1 MARARNIK
9 PSFFMNEDLVELP
22 FETRLLFIGL
32 WTLADRE
39 GRLEDRPKRIR
50 AQIFPY
56 DNVDTNVA
64 LDQLASTG
72 MIVRYRADDGDY
84 IHITKFTRHQ
94 NPHYKE
100 VPSEIPPPPG
110 VENSEV
116 AAPPTTKGQRG
127 RILDRDGRKCQEC
140 GSTERLQI
148 DHIVPKSRGGLST
161 DDNLQVL
168 CIRCNASKG
177 NRIASSDVIQHQSD
191 VGSTSDQTRYE
202 NPADSLNLI
211 PDSLGSAAN
220 ADAST
225 PKPKRATQ
233 VPDGFTVTDGL
244 EAWGAKQEPPFS
256 PESMRV
262 EVPQF
267 VDYYQA
273 KGETRKDWDASF
285 RTWMRNSRK
294 WTKPSPPPKSGS
306 RITSIDELFATGDD
320 DDRDRS
326 QEDSRNTAT
335 TLASDRPGQVGGAS
349 MDGRYEEARFR
360 AIAGGRR

>member
-1 MARARNIK
+1 MARSRNIK
-9 PSFFMNEDLVELP
+9 PGFFTNDKLADIEPLGRIM
-22 FETRLLFIGL
+22 FIGL
-32 WTLADRE
+32 WTIADRE
-39 GRLEDRPKRIR
+39 GRLEDRPRRIK
-50 AQIFPY
+50 AEVLPY
-56 DNVDTNVA
+56 DDADTESLLNQLVKQGFIIRYEVD
-64 LDQLASTG
+64 G
-72 MIVRYRADDGDY
+72 ERY
-84 IHITKFTRHQ
+84 IQVLQFNKHQ
-94 NPHYKE
+94 NPHMKE
-100 VPSEIPPPPG
+100 SASTIPAPDKHHASTVQVSEKHETSPADSLNLIP
-110 VENSEV
+110 
-116 AAPPTTKGQRG
+116 
-127 RILDRDGRKCQEC
+127 
-140 GSTERLQI
+140 
-148 DHIVPKSRGGLST
+148 
-161 DDNLQVL
+161 
-168 CIRCNASKG
+168 
-177 NRIASSDVIQHQSD
+177 
-191 VGSTSDQTRYE
+191 
-202 NPADSLNLI
+202 DSLNLI

-220 ADAST
+220 ADAPT
-225 PKPKRATQ
+225 PKAKRATQ

-306 RITSIDELFATGDD
+306 RITSIDELFANGDD

>member
-1 MARARNIK
+1 MARSRNIK
-9 PSFFMNEDLVELP
+9 PGFFTNDKLADIEPLGRIM
-22 FETRLLFIGL
+22 FIGL
-32 WTLADRE
+32 WTIADRE
-39 GRLEDRPKRIR
+39 GRLEDRPRRIK
-50 AQIFPY
+50 AEVLPY
-56 DNVDTNVA
+56 DDADTESLLNQLVKQGFIIRYEVD
-64 LDQLASTG
+64 G
-72 MIVRYRADDGDY
+72 ERY
-84 IHITKFTRHQ
+84 IQVLQFNKHQ
-94 NPHYKE
+94 NPHMKE
-100 VPSEIPPPPG
+100 SASTIPAPDKHHASTVQVSEKHETSPADSLNLIP
-110 VENSEV
+110 
-116 AAPPTTKGQRG
+116 
-127 RILDRDGRKCQEC
+127 
-140 GSTERLQI
+140 
-148 DHIVPKSRGGLST
+148 
-161 DDNLQVL
+161 
-168 CIRCNASKG
+168 
-177 NRIASSDVIQHQSD
+177 
-191 VGSTSDQTRYE
+191 
-202 NPADSLNLI
+202 DSLNLI

-220 ADAST
+220 ADAPT
-225 PKPKRATQ
+225 PKAKRATQ

-326 QEDSRNTAT
+326 QEDSRNTTAA
-335 TLASDRPGQVGGAS
+335 LASDRLGQVGGAS

>member
-1 MARARNIK
+1 MARSRNIK
-9 PSFFMNEDLVELP
+9 PAFFTNDKLADIEPLGRIM
-22 FETRLLFIGL
+22 FIGL
-32 WTLADRE
+32 WTIADRE
-39 GRLEDRPKRIR
+39 GRMEDRPRRIK
-50 AQIFPY
+50 AEVLPY
-56 DNVDTNVA
+56 DDADTESLLNQLVKQGFIIRYEVD
-64 LDQLASTG
+64 G
-72 MIVRYRADDGDY
+72 ERY
-84 IHITKFTRHQ
+84 IQVLQFNKHQ
-94 NPHYKE
+94 NPHMKE
-100 VPSEIPPPPG
+100 SASTIPAPDKHHASTVQVSEKHETSPADSLNLIP
-110 VENSEV
+110 
-116 AAPPTTKGQRG
+116 
-127 RILDRDGRKCQEC
+127 
-140 GSTERLQI
+140 
-148 DHIVPKSRGGLST
+148 
-161 DDNLQVL
+161 
-168 CIRCNASKG
+168 
-177 NRIASSDVIQHQSD
+177 
-191 VGSTSDQTRYE
+191 
-202 NPADSLNLI
+202 DSLNLI

-220 ADAST
+220 ADAPT
-225 PKPKRATQ
+225 PKAKRATQ

-326 QEDSRNTAT
+326 QEDSRNTTAA
-335 TLASDRPGQVGGAS
+335 LASDRLGQVGGAS